1 MRSKFKDMI
10 FVKGGKYTPCF
21 TDDEKKVFDLE
32 VCRYLTTQKMW
43 LEVMDYNPSK
53 FDGIYKPV
61 DSVTWWEALEFCN
74 KLSEKYNL
82 EPVYDLSKKGILM
95 INQLDG
101 EKSNPN
107 IADFKKTEGFRLPTE
122 VEWEWFACGGEVA
135 MQDRTFGFMYSGSN
149 DIYEVGWYG
158 NNSRGR
164 THDVGTKK
172 PNQLGIYDCSGNV
185 YEWCYDTAN
194 SGYISEKT
202 PYIYDE
208 TESNR
213 RLKGGSWY
221 DKNNSKCI
229 LSKRNNDKAT
239 NNGGC
244 FYDFPSSFRGMYASI
259 LNEEEKRPYKR
270 FSDSYGFRIV
280 RTI

>member
-32 VCRYLTTQKMW
+32 VCRYLTTQKIW
-43 LEVMDYNPSK
+43 LEVMNYNPSK
-53 FDGIYKPV
+53 FEGIYKPV

-101 EKSNPN
+101 EKTSPD

-122 VEWEWFACGGEVA
+122 VEWEWFARGGQVA
-135 MQDRTFGFMYSGSN
+135 IDKGTFDYKYSGSDN
-149 DIYEVGWYG
+149 VDEVAWYDKIS
-158 NNSRGR
+158 NAETQN
-164 THDVGTKK
+164 VGTKK
-172 PNQLGIYDCSGNV
+172 PNQLELYDCSGNIS
-185 YEWCYDTAN
+185 EWCFDMDKSTKKN
-194 SGYISEKT
+194 NKT
-202 PYIYDE
+202 VYRII
-208 TESNR
+208 
-213 RLKGGSWY
+213 KGGSWFSEASWCSVLPRFCY
-221 DKNNSKCI
+221 NSI
-229 LSKRNNDKAT
+229 YSSKE
-239 NNGGC
+239 
-244 FYDFPSSFRGMYASI
+244 I
-259 LNEEEKRPYKR
+259 
-270 FSDSYGFRIV
+270 GFRIV

>member
-32 VCRYLTTQKMW
+32 VCRYLTTQKIW
-43 LEVMDYNPSK
+43 LEVMNYNPSK
-53 FDGIYKPV
+53 FEGIYKPV

-122 VEWEWFACGGEVA
+122 VEWEWFC
-135 MQDRTFGFMYSGSN
+135 
-149 DIYEVGWYG
+149 
-158 NNSRGR
+158 
-164 THDVGTKK
+164 
-172 PNQLGIYDCSGNV
+172 
-185 YEWCYDTAN
+185 
-194 SGYISEKT
+194 
-202 PYIYDE
+202 
-208 TESNR
+208 
-213 RLKGGSWY
+213 
-221 DKNNSKCI
+221 
-229 LSKRNNDKAT
+229 
-239 NNGGC
+239 
-244 FYDFPSSFRGMYASI
+244 
-259 LNEEEKRPYKR
+259 
-270 FSDSYGFRIV
+270 
-280 RTI
+280 

>member
-32 VCRYLTTQKMW
+32 VCRYLTTQKIW
-43 LEVMDYNPSK
+43 LEVMNYNPSK
-53 FDGIYKPV
+53 FEGIYKPV

-101 EKSNPN
+101 EKTSPD

-122 VEWEWFACGGEVA
+122 VEWEWFARGGQVA
-135 MQDRTFGFMYSGSN
+135 IDKGTFDYKYSGSDN
-149 DIYEVGWYG
+149 VDEVAWYDKISNG
-158 NNSRGR
+158 ETQN
-164 THDVGTKK
+164 VGTKN
-172 PNQLGIYDCSGNV
+172 PNQLGLYDCSGNIW
-185 YEWCYDTAN
+185 EMCYDTAEDEFIPD
-194 SGYISEKT
+194 GDL
-202 PYIYDE
+202 YIYED
-208 TESNR
+208 TDSTIPTR
-213 RLKGGSWY
+213 RIRGGSWA
-221 DKNNSKCI
+221 N
-229 LSKRNNDKAT
+229 
-239 NNGGC
+239 
-244 FYDFPSSFRGMYASI
+244 FDFCSSIDSSFFERWDNKSTNGCEI
-259 LNEEEKRPYKR
+259 T
-270 FSDSYGFRIV
+270 GFRIV

>member
-1 MRSKFKDMI
+1 MENNPSEF
-10 FVKGGKYTPCF
+10 KGGRRPV
-21 TDDEKKVFDLE
+21 EKV
-32 VCRYLTTQKMW
+32 
-43 LEVMDYNPSK
+43 S
-53 FDGIYKPV
+53 
-61 DSVTWWEALEFCN
+61 WWDTLEFCN
-74 KLSEKYNL
+74 KLSKKYGL
-82 EPVYDLSKKGILM
+82 KPVYDLSQKDKGILK
-95 INQLDG
+95 INQLNG
-101 EKSNPN
+101 KTEYPN

-135 MQDRTFGFMYSGSN
+135 MQDGTFGFMYSGSN
-149 DIYEVGWYG
+149 DIYEIGWYG

-202 PYIYDE
+202 PYIYNGSV
-208 TESNR
+208 SNR

-221 DKNNSKCI
+221 DKNNSKCTI
-229 LSKRNNDKAT
+229 SKRNNDKAT
-239 NNGGC
+239 NNGGY
-244 FYDFPSSFRGMYASI
+244 FYDFSSSFFGGLMSASI
-259 LNEEEKRPYKR
+259 LTEEEKRPYKR

>member
-43 LEVMDYNPSK
+43 LEVMNYNPSK
-53 FDGIYKPV
+53 FEGIYKPV

-101 EKSNPN
+101 EKSNPD

-122 VEWEWFACGGEVA
+122 VEWEWFARGGQVAIDKGTFDYKYSGSENVGEVA
-135 MQDRTFGFMYSGSN
+135 WYDKISN
-149 DIYEVGWYG
+149 GETQ
-158 NNSRGR
+158 N
-164 THDVGTKK
+164 VGTKN
-172 PNQLGIYDCSGNV
+172 PNQLGLYDCSGNIW
-185 YEWCYDTAN
+185 EMCYDTAEDEFIPD
-194 SGYISEKT
+194 GDL
-202 PYIYDE
+202 YIYED
-208 TESNR
+208 TDSTIPTR
-213 RLKGGSWY
+213 RIRGGSWANF
-221 DKNNSKCI
+221 DFCSSIDSSCFERWDNKS
-229 LSKRNNDKAT
+229 T
-239 NNGGC
+239 NGC
-244 FYDFPSSFRGMYASI
+244 EI
-259 LNEEEKRPYKR
+259 I
-270 FSDSYGFRIV
+270 GFRIV